1 MILRRMA
8 LGRQSSVRVM
18 AGWAAFYNRAVNLGG
33 VDSSEP
39 VIWAGWGEW
48 CVLLGTVGC
57 LAASLTTTH

>member
-39 VIWAGWGEW
+39 VIWAEWGEW

-57 LAASLTTTH
+57 